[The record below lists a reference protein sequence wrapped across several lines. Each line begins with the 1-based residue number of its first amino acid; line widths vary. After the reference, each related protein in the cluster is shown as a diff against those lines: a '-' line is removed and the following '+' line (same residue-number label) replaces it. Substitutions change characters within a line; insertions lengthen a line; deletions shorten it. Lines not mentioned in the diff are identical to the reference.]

1 MRDFKEFK
9 TSNVNDIKIRH
20 GIKIF
25 NKQLQS
31 PEAHD
36 IEIDG
41 VKCRGII
48 YNHIN
53 DLSDNEYRGLNV
65 PIGTNI
71 KNGSYVLYDNEYYIN
86 TNKKA
91 DNHYAYLGCKI
102 TLCNQRL
109 KWKGLP
115 KKWEDGYPCYMSNDS
130 YGSKQSRNS
139 DFISEIDTKMKIL
152 VQANEH
158 TKKIKRDMRFV
169 FNKSEFDI
177 FRVTD
182 ITTSTQE
189 GIVSII
195 AAKDTLRVEDDLENN
210 LAFNEPR
217 IYAPTENIKN
227 YSISGDE
234 SVRLG
239 KEYIYTVEPNLE
251 GMSFTVDDTDIAE
264 VISIQ
269 NNTCKVVIKARDEI
283 FKLSAID
290 KDNNILSSKI
300 IYTTK

>member
-53 DLSDNEYRGLNV
+53 DLGDNEYRGLNV

-102 TLCNQRL
+102 TLCNQKL

-115 KKWEDGYPCYMSNDS
+115 KQWEDGYPCYMSNDS

-217 IYAPTENIKN
+217 IYTPTENIKN

-239 KEYIYTVEPNLE
+239 KEYIYTVESNLE

-283 FKLSAID
+283 FKLSVID